1 VETVLAETG
10 QLVAI
15 DETIRAERQRLL
27 EFIRRR
33 VRLDADAE
41 DIVQDVLVQWV
52 GYGVA
57 EPIEKLTSWLFTVAR
72 NRITDWYRKRKPDAF
87 STLQPDRGDE
97 GHRIGLDELLSDPN
111 DLPDL
116 VNLRGLVWEELEE
129 ALEELPE
136 RQREVF
142 VMYELEGMS
151 FKEIAAATGEPVNTL
166 ISRKRY
172 AVLALRSRL
181 QELYDDMIDD

>member
-1 VETVLAETG
+1 M
-10 QLVAI
+10 AI

-41 DIVQDVLVQWV
+41 DIVQDVLAQWV
-52 GYGVA
+52 GYGIA
-57 EPIEKLTSWLFTVAR
+57 EPIEKLTGWLFTVAR
-72 NRITDWYRKRKPDAF
+72 NRITDWYRKRRPDAL
-87 STLQPDRGDE
+87 STLRSDRADDAGQP
-97 GHRIGLDELLSDPN
+97 GLDELLFDPN

-116 VNLRGLVWEELEE
+116 VNLRSLVWEELEE
-129 ALEELPE
+129 ALEELPA

-151 FKEIAAATGEPVNTL
+151 YREIAAATGEPVNRL

-172 AVLALRSRL
+172 ATLALRSRL
-181 QELYDDMIDD
+181 QELYDELIEG